1 LQISGLKHIEAYFD
15 HRGWPV
21 LDFQR
26 RAWAAYGAGK
36 SGLIHAPTGSGKT
49 LAAWGGAVEELVAT
63 GGNGLNYLW
72 LTPLRALAGDTARAL
87 SKPLAL
93 ALAGMPDAVGL
104 RTGDTSSY
112 RKKKMLQRPPPALVT
127 TPESLSV
134 MLSYADAPRLLGRL
148 RGVFVDEWHELMDSK
163 RGVLLQLAL
172 ARLKA
177 LNPALKIWGLS
188 ATLGNIDEAAG
199 VLLGI
204 PDSPNSAR
212 EGARPPVEI
221 IAGNTPREVGLVS
234 LLPEQIER
242 FPWAGRVGVHQL
254 KKVVACIESAAS
266 TLVFTNTRSQAE
278 TWFHAISSVCEWP
291 DAVALH
297 HGSIDR
303 ELRAS
308 AEQGLADGRLK
319 CVVATASL
327 DLGVDFPTVEQ
338 VVQIGSPK
346 GIARLIQRAGRS
358 GHRPG
363 GTARIVCV
371 PTHALE
377 ILELAAVRERLREGR
392 VEARRPIRLS
402 LDVLAQHLVTI
413 ALGGGFAPE
422 AMFDEVRRT
431 HAFAG
436 LEREHW
442 HWVLDFITRG
452 GPALK
457 AYPDFQKV
465 VECDGLMR
473 VPNRRIA
480 MLHRLNIGTITADGA
495 MQVRFVKGSA
505 LGSIEE
511 RFLARL
517 RPGDRFVFAGR
528 TLELVRIRDMTAY
541 VRKASGNA
549 TVPAWAGGRLPLST
563 LLADGML
570 KLIDSLGDNLCD
582 DQYGDQNG
590 EQYPATAEAEAA
602 RPLLERQRQVSALPG
617 PDRLVVERTSS
628 REGHHWFVYPFAG
641 RLAHEGLAAL
651 VAWRI
656 GRHKPITFSITVNDY
671 GFELLSAEAVE
682 LDAPDWCQLLSPD
695 GLLVDI
701 EQSLNAANLARARFR
716 DIARI
721 AGLVQQGYP
730 GKRKATGQIQ
740 ASSSLIFDV
749 LAEHDPDNRLLDQAR
764 SEVLQ
769 AQLEFRRIETALK
782 RAAGQRIVIT
792 TPERLTPLAFPLWAD
807 RLRAQLSTEDWKTR
821 VERMLKR
828 VETG

>member
-1 LQISGLKHIEAYFD
+1 MEAYFA

-26 RAWAAYGAGK
+26 RAWAAYGRGA

-49 LAAWGGAVEELVAT
+49 LAAWGGAAEELL
-63 GGNGLNYLW
+63 GNGPSGLNYLW

-87 SKPLAL
+87 ARPLDF
-93 ALAGMPDAVGL
+93 AGMRDAVGL
-104 RTGDTSSY
+104 RTGDTSSHL
-112 RKKKMLQRPPPALVT
+112 KKKMLQQPPPAVVT

-134 MLSYADAPRLLGRL
+134 MLSYADASRLLGRL
-148 RGVFVDEWHELMDSK
+148 RCVFVDEWHELMDSK

-177 LNPALKIWGLS
+177 LNPALRIWGLS
-188 ATLGNIDEAAG
+188 ATLGNIDEAAD
-199 VLLGI
+199 VLLGVSGA
-204 PDSPNSAR
+204 PL
-212 EGARPPVEI
+212 EGARSRIEI
-221 IAGNTPREVGLVS
+221 VAGTTPREIDLVS
-234 LLPEQIER
+234 LLPERIER

-254 KKVVACIESAAS
+254 KKVVARIESAAS

-278 TWFHAISSVCEWP
+278 TWFHAISSVCAWP
-291 DAVALH
+291 EAVALH

-303 ELRAS
+303 QLRAS
-308 AEQGLADGRLK
+308 AEQGLVDGRLK

-338 VVQIGSPK
+338 VIQIGSPK

-363 GTARIVCV
+363 GRARLVCV

-392 VEARRPIRLS
+392 VEARRPLRLS

-413 ALGGGFAPE
+413 ALGGGFAPD
-422 AMFDEVRRT
+422 AMFDEVRGT

-436 LEREHW
+436 LRREQW
-442 HWVLDFITRG
+442 QWVLDFITCG

-465 VECDGLMR
+465 VESGGLMR
-473 VPNRRIA
+473 VPSRRIA

-495 MQVRFVKGSA
+495 MQVRFVKGGA

-528 TLELVRIRDMTAY
+528 TLALVRIRDMTAY
-541 VRKASGNA
+541 VRLASGKA
-549 TVPAWAGGRLPLST
+549 TIPAWAGGRLPLST

-570 KLIDSLGDNLCD
+570 KLIDSLGA
-582 DQYGDQNG
+582 G
-590 EQYPATAEAEAA
+590 QYPETPGADAA
-602 RPLLERQRQVSALPG
+602 RPLLDLQRQVSALPG
-617 PDRLVVERTSS
+617 PGRLLVERTAS

-656 GRHKPITFSITVNDY
+656 ARAKPVTFSITVNDY
-671 GFELLSAEAVE
+671 GFELVSAAPVS
-682 LDAPDWCQLLSPD
+682 LDREDWRRLLAPAA
-695 GLLVDI
+695 LVDDI
-701 EQSLNAANLARARFR
+701 AASLDAANLAKSRFR

-730 GKRKATGQIQ
+730 GKRKATRQLQ
-740 ASSSLIFDV
+740 ASSSLIFEV
-749 LAEHDPDNRLLDQAR
+749 LSEHDPENRLLAQAR
-764 SEVLQ
+764 REVLE
-769 AQLEFRRIETALK
+769 AQLELRRIESALE
-782 RAAGQRIVIT
+782 RAAGQEIVVVET
-792 TPERLTPLAFPLWAD
+792 ERFSPLAFPLWAD
-807 RLRAQLSTEDWKTR
+807 RLRASLSTEDWQVR
-821 VERMLKR
+821 VARMLQR
-828 VETG
+828 LEGRAAE

>member
-1 LQISGLKHIEAYFD
+1 MKPTESYFA

-26 RAWAAYGAGK
+26 RAWAAYAQGK

-49 LAAWGGAVEELVAT
+49 LAAWGGPADELLEV
-63 GGNGLNYLW
+63 GGHGLNYLW

-87 SKPLAL
+87 ARPLAF
-93 ALAGMPDAVGL
+93 AGMPDAVGL
-104 RTGDTSSY
+104 RTGDTSSH
-112 RKKKMLQRPPPALVT
+112 RKKKLLAQPPPALVT

-177 LNPALKIWGLS
+177 LNPELRTWGLS
-188 ATLGNIDEAAG
+188 ATLGNIDEAAE

-204 PDSPNSAR
+204 PDTEIDYEPAR
-212 EGARPPVEI
+212 AEI
-221 IAGNTPREVGLVS
+221 IAGKTPREVELVS
-234 LLPEQIER
+234 LLPDHIER

-254 KKVVACIESAAS
+254 KNVVARIESAAS

-278 TWFHAISSVCEWP
+278 TWFHAISSVCAWP
-291 DAVALH
+291 EAVALH

-303 ELRAS
+303 ELRES
-308 AEQGLADGRLK
+308 AEQGLVDGRLK

-363 GTARIVCV
+363 CRARIVCV

-377 ILELAAVRERLREGR
+377 IMELAAVRERLREGR
-392 VEARRPIRLS
+392 VETRRPIRLS

-413 ALGGGFAPE
+413 ALGGGLAPA

-431 HAFAG
+431 HAFSTLG
-436 LEREHW
+436 REQW
-442 HWVLDFITRG
+442 QWVLDFITRG

-457 AYPDFQKV
+457 AYPDFQRV
-465 VECDGLMR
+465 VESDGLMR
-473 VPNRRIA
+473 VPSRRIA

-495 MQVRFVKGSA
+495 MQVRFVKGGS

-528 TLELVRIRDMTAY
+528 TLALVRVRDMTAY
-541 VRKASGNA
+541 VRRASGKA
-549 TVPAWAGGRLPLST
+549 TIPAWAGGRLPLST

-570 KLIDSLGDNLCD
+570 KLVDGFSRG
-582 DQYGDQNG
+582 
-590 EQYPATAEAEAA
+590 QYPDTPEAGAA
-602 RPLLERQRQVSALPG
+602 RPLLALQQRASALPG
-617 PDRLVVERTSS
+617 LDRLVIEQTSS

-656 GRHKPITFSITVNDY
+656 AREKPATFSITVNDY
-671 GFELLSAEAVE
+671 GFELLSGERVA
-682 LDAPDWCQLLSPD
+682 LDRNDWRRLLAPDQ
-695 GLLVDI
+695 LVDDI
-701 EQSLNAANLARARFR
+701 AASLDAANLAKSRFR

-730 GKRKATGQIQ
+730 GKRKATRQLQ

-749 LAEHDPDNRLLDQAR
+749 LTEHDPANRLLDQAR
-764 SEVLQ
+764 REVLE
-769 AQLEFRRIETALK
+769 AQLEVRRIEQTLE
-782 RAAGQRIVIT
+782 RAAGQRIVVSAI
-792 TPERLTPLAFPLWAD
+792 ERFSPLAFPLWAD
-807 RLRAQLSTEDWKTR
+807 RLRASLSTEDWQAR
-821 VERMLKR
+821 VARMLQRLEGKA
-828 VETG
+828 VG

>member
-1 LQISGLKHIEAYFD
+1 LNPVESYFA

-26 RAWAAYGAGK
+26 RAWSAYSHGR

-49 LAAWGGAVEELVAT
+49 LAAWGGAVDELLEL
-63 GGNGLNYLW
+63 GSSGLNYLW

-87 SKPLAL
+87 ARPLDF
-93 ALAGMPDAVGL
+93 AGLPDAVGL
-104 RTGDTSSY
+104 RTGDTSAY

-163 RGVLLQLAL
+163 RGVLLQLAMS
-172 ARLKA
+172 RLKT
-177 LNPALKIWGLS
+177 LNPALRIWGLS
-188 ATLGNIDEAAG
+188 ATLGNIDEAAE
-199 VLLGI
+199 VLLGAS
-204 PDSPNSAR
+204 DVESADT
-212 EGARPPVEI
+212 PVGCEV
-221 IAGNTPREVGLVS
+221 IAGTTPREIELVS
-234 LLPEQIER
+234 LLPEHIER

-254 KKVVACIESAAS
+254 RKVVARIESASS

-278 TWFHAISSVCEWP
+278 TWFHAISSVCAWP

-308 AEQGLADGRLK
+308 AEQGLVDGRLK

-327 DLGVDFPTVEQ
+327 DLGVDFPAVEQ

-377 ILELAAVRERLREGR
+377 ILELAAVRERLQEGR

-402 LDVLAQHLVTI
+402 LDVLAQHAVTI
-413 ALGGGFAPE
+413 ALGGGFAPA

-431 HAFAG
+431 HAFNG
-436 LEREHW
+436 LTHEHW
-442 HWVLDFITRG
+442 QWVLDFITRG

-457 AYPDFQKV
+457 AYPDFQRV
-465 VECDGLMR
+465 VDLDGVMR

-495 MQVRFVKGSA
+495 MQVRFLKGGA

-541 VRKASGNA
+541 VRKSSGKA

-570 KLIDSLGDNLCD
+570 KLIDSVGGD
-582 DQYGDQNG
+582 G
-590 EQYPATAEAEAA
+590 YPDTAEADAA
-602 RPLLERQRQVSALPG
+602 RPLLELQRIVSALPG
-617 PDRLVVERTSS
+617 PDRLVVERTAS

-656 GRHKPITFSITVNDY
+656 AREKPATFSITVNDY
-671 GFELLSAEAVE
+671 GFELLSADPVV
-682 LDAPDWCQLLSPD
+682 LNSDDWRSLLSPD
-695 GLLVDI
+695 ALVEDI
-701 EQSLNAANLARARFR
+701 AASLDAANLAKSRFR

-730 GKRKATGQIQ
+730 GKRKATRQLQ

-749 LAEHDPDNRLLDQAR
+749 LSEHDPENRLLDQAR
-764 SEVLQ
+764 REVLES
-769 AQLEFRRIETALK
+769 QLELRRIQQALT
-782 RAAGQRIVIT
+782 RAAGQQIVVAET
-792 TPERLTPLAFPLWAD
+792 DRFSPLAFPLWAD
-807 RLRAQLSTEDWKTR
+807 RLRASLSTEDWQAR
-821 VERMLKR
+821 VARMLDRLEHKAA
-828 VETG
+828 

>member
-1 LQISGLKHIEAYFD
+1 LKPTESYFA

-26 RAWAAYGAGK
+26 RAWAAYAQGK

-49 LAAWGGAVEELVAT
+49 LAAWGGPADELLEV
-63 GGNGLNYLW
+63 GGHGLNYLW

-87 SKPLAL
+87 ARPLAF
-93 ALAGMPDAVGL
+93 AGMPDAVGL
-104 RTGDTSSY
+104 RTGDTSSH
-112 RKKKMLQRPPPALVT
+112 RKKKLLAQPPPALVT

-177 LNPALKIWGLS
+177 LNPELRTWGLS
-188 ATLGNIDEAAG
+188 ATLGNIDEAAE

-204 PDSPNSAR
+204 PDTEIDYEPAR
-212 EGARPPVEI
+212 AEI
-221 IAGNTPREVGLVS
+221 IAGKTPREVELVS
-234 LLPEQIER
+234 LLPDHIER

-254 KKVVACIESAAS
+254 KKVVARIESAAS

-278 TWFHAISSVCEWP
+278 TWFHAISSVCAWP
-291 DAVALH
+291 EAVALH

-303 ELRAS
+303 ELRES
-308 AEQGLADGRLK
+308 AEQGLVDGRLK

-363 GTARIVCV
+363 CRARIVCV

-377 ILELAAVRERLREGR
+377 IMELAAVRERLREGR
-392 VEARRPIRLS
+392 VETRRPIRLS

-413 ALGGGFAPE
+413 ALGGGLAPA

-431 HAFAG
+431 HAFSTLG
-436 LEREHW
+436 REQW
-442 HWVLDFITRG
+442 QWVLDFITRG

-457 AYPDFQKV
+457 AYPDFQRV
-465 VECDGLMR
+465 VESDGLMR
-473 VPNRRIA
+473 VPSRRIA

-495 MQVRFVKGSA
+495 MQVRFVKGGS

-528 TLELVRIRDMTAY
+528 TLALVRVRDMTAY
-541 VRKASGNA
+541 VRRASGKA
-549 TVPAWAGGRLPLST
+549 TIPAWAGGRLPLST

-570 KLIDSLGDNLCD
+570 KLVDGFSRG
-582 DQYGDQNG
+582 
-590 EQYPATAEAEAA
+590 QYPDTPEAGAA
-602 RPLLERQRQVSALPG
+602 RPLLALQQRASALPG
-617 PDRLVVERTSS
+617 LDRLVIEQTSS

-656 GRHKPITFSITVNDY
+656 AREKPATFSITVNDY
-671 GFELLSAEAVE
+671 GFELLSGERVA
-682 LDAPDWCQLLSPD
+682 LDRNDWRRLLAPDQ
-695 GLLVDI
+695 LVDDI
-701 EQSLNAANLARARFR
+701 AASLDAANLAKSRFR

-730 GKRKATGQIQ
+730 GKRKATRQLQ

-749 LAEHDPDNRLLDQAR
+749 LTEHDPANRLLDQAR
-764 SEVLQ
+764 REVLE
-769 AQLEFRRIETALK
+769 AQLEVRRIEQTLE
-782 RAAGQRIVIT
+782 RAAGQRIVVSAI
-792 TPERLTPLAFPLWAD
+792 ERFSPLAFPLWAD
-807 RLRAQLSTEDWKTR
+807 RLRASLSTEDWQAR
-821 VERMLKR
+821 VARMLQRLEGKA
-828 VETG
+828 VG

>member
-1 LQISGLKHIEAYFD
+1 MNAIESYFA

-26 RAWAAYGAGK
+26 RAWAAYAQGR

-49 LAAWGGAVEELVAT
+49 LAAWGGAAAELLES
-63 GGNGLNYLW
+63 GGAGLNYLW
-72 LTPLRALAGDTARAL
+72 LTPLRALAADTARAL
-87 SKPLAL
+87 ARPLEH
-93 ALAGMPDAVGL
+93 AGLPDAVFL
-104 RTGDTSSY
+104 RTGDTSSHQ
-112 RKKKMLQRPPPALVT
+112 KKKLLQRPPPALVT

-148 RGVFVDEWHELMDSK
+148 RGVFVDEWHELIDSK

-177 LNPALKIWGLS
+177 LNPELRIWGLS
-188 ATLGNIDEAAG
+188 ATLGNIEQAAE
-199 VLLGI
+199 VLFG
-204 PDSPNSAR
+204 PDRCRGDR
-212 EGARPPVEI
+212 EHNHEPPAI
-221 IAGNTPREVGLVS
+221 IAGETTRDVELVS
-234 LLPEQIER
+234 LLPEQLER

-254 KKVVACIESAAS
+254 RRVVERIESAAS

-278 TWFHAISSVCEWP
+278 IWFNAIQSVCAWP
-291 DAVALH
+291 DRIALH

-308 AEQGLADGRLK
+308 AEQGLVDGRLK

-363 GTARIVCV
+363 ESARIVCV

-377 ILELAAVRERLREGR
+377 ILELAAVRERLKQGR
-392 VEARRPIRLS
+392 VEARRPIRLA

-413 ALGGGFAPE
+413 ALGGGFAPDS
-422 AMFDEVRRT
+422 MFDEVRRT

-436 LEREHW
+436 LTREQW
-442 HWVLDFITRG
+442 HWVIDFITRG

-457 AYPDFQKV
+457 AYPDFQRA
-465 VECDGLMR
+465 VETDGLMR
-473 VPNRRIA
+473 VPSRRIA

-495 MQVRFVKGSA
+495 MQVRFVKGGS

-541 VRKASGNA
+541 VKKASGKA

-570 KLIDSLGDNLCD
+570 KLIDGFDGGNFPES
-582 DQYGDQNG
+582 
-590 EQYPATAEAEAA
+590 PEAFAA
-602 RPLLERQRQVSALPG
+602 RPLLALQAKGLGASRSRPAA
-617 PDRLVVERTSS
+617 DRA
-628 REGHHWFVYPFAG
+628 HPFARG
-641 RLAHEGLAAL
+641 
-651 VAWRI
+651 
-656 GRHKPITFSITVNDY
+656 
-671 GFELLSAEAVE
+671 
-682 LDAPDWCQLLSPD
+682 
-695 GLLVDI
+695 
-701 EQSLNAANLARARFR
+701 
-716 DIARI
+716 
-721 AGLVQQGYP
+721 
-730 GKRKATGQIQ
+730 
-740 ASSSLIFDV
+740 SSLV
-749 LAEHDPDNRLLDQAR
+749 RLSVRRPAGAR
-764 SEVLQ
+764 R
-769 AQLEFRRIETALK
+769 AG
-782 RAAGQRIVIT
+782 RAAG
-792 TPERLTPLAFPLWAD
+792 LAHWTSNARDVFVD
-807 RLRAQLSTEDWKTR
+807 GQ
-821 VERMLKR
+821 
-828 VETG
+828 

>member
-1 LQISGLKHIEAYFD
+1 LKPTESYFA

-26 RAWAAYGAGK
+26 RAWAAYAQGK

-49 LAAWGGAVEELVAT
+49 LAAWGGAADELLEV
-63 GGNGLNYLW
+63 GGHGLNYLW

-87 SKPLAL
+87 ARPLAF
-93 ALAGMPDAVGL
+93 AGMPDAVGL
-104 RTGDTSSY
+104 RTGDTSSH
-112 RKKKMLQRPPPALVT
+112 RKKKLLAQPPPALVT

-177 LNPALKIWGLS
+177 LNPALRTWGLS
-188 ATLGNIDEAAG
+188 ATLGNIDEAAE

-204 PDSPNSAR
+204 PDTEIDYEPAR
-212 EGARPPVEI
+212 AEI
-221 IAGNTPREVGLVS
+221 IAGKTPREVALVS
-234 LLPEQIER
+234 LLPDHIER

-254 KKVVACIESAAS
+254 KKVVARIESAAS

-278 TWFHAISSVCEWP
+278 TWFHAISSVCAWP
-291 DAVALH
+291 EAVALH

-303 ELRAS
+303 ELRES
-308 AEQGLADGRLK
+308 AEQGLVDGRLK

-363 GTARIVCV
+363 CRARIVCV

-377 ILELAAVRERLREGR
+377 IMELAAIRERLREGR
-392 VEARRPIRLS
+392 VETRRPIRLS

-413 ALGGGFAPE
+413 ALGGGLAPA

-431 HAFAG
+431 HAFSTLG
-436 LEREHW
+436 REQW
-442 HWVLDFITRG
+442 QWVLDFITRG

-457 AYPDFQKV
+457 AYPDFQRV
-465 VECDGLMR
+465 VESDGLMR
-473 VPNRRIA
+473 VPSRRIA

-495 MQVRFVKGSA
+495 MQVRFVKGGS

-528 TLELVRIRDMTAY
+528 TLALVRVRDMTAY
-541 VRKASGNA
+541 VRRASGKA
-549 TVPAWAGGRLPLST
+549 TIPAWAGGRLPLST

-570 KLIDSLGDNLCD
+570 KLVDGFSRG
-582 DQYGDQNG
+582 
-590 EQYPATAEAEAA
+590 QYPDTPEAGAA
-602 RPLLERQRQVSALPG
+602 RPLLALQQRASALPG
-617 PDRLVVERTSS
+617 LDRLVIEQTSS

-656 GRHKPITFSITVNDY
+656 AREKPATFSITVNDY
-671 GFELLSAEAVE
+671 GFELLSGERVA
-682 LDAPDWCQLLSPD
+682 LDRNDWRRLLAPDQ
-695 GLLVDI
+695 LVDDI
-701 EQSLNAANLARARFR
+701 AASLDAANLAKSRFR

-730 GKRKATGQIQ
+730 GKRKATRQLQ

-749 LAEHDPDNRLLDQAR
+749 LTEHDPANRLLDQAR
-764 SEVLQ
+764 REVLE
-769 AQLEFRRIETALK
+769 AQLEVRRIEQTLE
-782 RAAGQRIVIT
+782 RAAGQRIVVSAI
-792 TPERLTPLAFPLWAD
+792 ERFSPLAFPLWAD
-807 RLRAQLSTEDWKTR
+807 RLRASLSTEDWQAR
-821 VERMLKR
+821 VARMLQRLEGKA
-828 VETG
+828 VG

>member
-1 LQISGLKHIEAYFD
+1 MKPTESYFA

-26 RAWAAYGAGK
+26 RAWAAYAQGK

-49 LAAWGGAVEELVAT
+49 LAAWGGPADELLEV
-63 GGNGLNYLW
+63 GGHGLNYLW

-87 SKPLAL
+87 ARPLAF
-93 ALAGMPDAVGL
+93 AGMPDAVGL
-104 RTGDTSSY
+104 RTGDTSSH
-112 RKKKMLQRPPPALVT
+112 RKKKLLAQPPPALVT

-177 LNPALKIWGLS
+177 LNPALRTWGLS
-188 ATLGNIDEAAG
+188 ATLGNIDEAAE

-204 PDSPNSAR
+204 PDTEIDYEPAR
-212 EGARPPVEI
+212 AEI
-221 IAGNTPREVGLVS
+221 IAGKTPREVELVS
-234 LLPEQIER
+234 LLPDHIER

-254 KKVVACIESAAS
+254 KKVVARIESAAS

-278 TWFHAISSVCEWP
+278 TWFHAISSVCAWP
-291 DAVALH
+291 EAVALH

-303 ELRAS
+303 ELRES
-308 AEQGLADGRLK
+308 AEQGLVDGRLK

-363 GTARIVCV
+363 CRARIVCV

-377 ILELAAVRERLREGR
+377 IMELAAVRERLREGR
-392 VEARRPIRLS
+392 VETRRPIRLS

-413 ALGGGFAPE
+413 ALGGGLAPA

-431 HAFAG
+431 HAFSTLG
-436 LEREHW
+436 REQW
-442 HWVLDFITRG
+442 QWVLDFITRG

-457 AYPDFQKV
+457 AYPDFQRV
-465 VECDGLMR
+465 VESDGLMR
-473 VPNRRIA
+473 VPSRRIA

-495 MQVRFVKGSA
+495 MQVRFVKGGS

-528 TLELVRIRDMTAY
+528 TLALVRVRDMTAY
-541 VRKASGNA
+541 VRRASGKA
-549 TVPAWAGGRLPLST
+549 TIPAWAGGRLPLST

-570 KLIDSLGDNLCD
+570 KLVDGFSRG
-582 DQYGDQNG
+582 
-590 EQYPATAEAEAA
+590 QYPDTPEAGAA
-602 RPLLERQRQVSALPG
+602 RPLLALQQRASALPG
-617 PDRLVVERTSS
+617 LDRLVIEQTSS

-656 GRHKPITFSITVNDY
+656 AREKPATFSITVNDY
-671 GFELLSAEAVE
+671 GFELLSGERVA
-682 LDAPDWCQLLSPD
+682 LDRNDWRRLLAPDQ
-695 GLLVDI
+695 LVDDI
-701 EQSLNAANLARARFR
+701 AASLDAANLAKSRFR

-730 GKRKATGQIQ
+730 GKRKATRQLQ

-749 LAEHDPDNRLLDQAR
+749 LTEHDPANRLLDQAR
-764 SEVLQ
+764 REVLE
-769 AQLEFRRIETALK
+769 AQLEVRRIEQTLE
-782 RAAGQRIVIT
+782 RAAGQRIVVSAI
-792 TPERLTPLAFPLWAD
+792 ERFSPLAFPLWAD
-807 RLRAQLSTEDWKTR
+807 RLRASLSTEDWQAR
-821 VERMLKR
+821 VARMLQRLEGKA
-828 VETG
+828 VG

>member
-1 LQISGLKHIEAYFD
+1 MEAYFA

-26 RAWAAYGAGK
+26 RAWAAYGRGA

-49 LAAWGGAVEELVAT
+49 LAAWGGAAEELL
-63 GGNGLNYLW
+63 GNGPSGLNYLW

-87 SKPLAL
+87 ARPLDF
-93 ALAGMPDAVGL
+93 AGMRDAVGL
-104 RTGDTSSY
+104 RTGDTSSHL
-112 RKKKMLQRPPPALVT
+112 KKKMLQQPPPAVVT

-134 MLSYADAPRLLGRL
+134 MLSYADASRLLGRL
-148 RGVFVDEWHELMDSK
+148 RCVFVDEWHELMDSK

-177 LNPALKIWGLS
+177 LNPALRIWGLS
-188 ATLGNIDEAAG
+188 ATLGNIDEAAD
-199 VLLGI
+199 VLLGVSGA
-204 PDSPNSAR
+204 PL
-212 EGARPPVEI
+212 EGARSRIEI
-221 IAGNTPREVGLVS
+221 VAGTTPREIDLVS
-234 LLPEQIER
+234 LLPERIER

-254 KKVVACIESAAS
+254 KKVVARIESAAS

-278 TWFHAISSVCEWP
+278 TWFHAISSVCAWP
-291 DAVALH
+291 EAVALH

-303 ELRAS
+303 QLRAS
-308 AEQGLADGRLK
+308 AEQGLVDGRLK

-338 VVQIGSPK
+338 VIQIGSPK

-363 GTARIVCV
+363 GRARLVCV

-392 VEARRPIRLS
+392 VEARLPLRLS

-413 ALGGGFAPE
+413 ALGGGFAPD
-422 AMFDEVRRT
+422 AMFDEVRGT

-436 LEREHW
+436 LRREQW
-442 HWVLDFITRG
+442 QWVLDFITCG

-465 VECDGLMR
+465 VESGGLMR
-473 VPNRRIA
+473 VPSRRIA

-495 MQVRFVKGSA
+495 MQVRFVKGGA

-528 TLELVRIRDMTAY
+528 TLALVRIRDMTAY
-541 VRKASGNA
+541 VRLASGKA
-549 TVPAWAGGRLPLST
+549 TIPAWAGGRLPLST

-570 KLIDSLGDNLCD
+570 KLIDSLGA
-582 DQYGDQNG
+582 G
-590 EQYPATAEAEAA
+590 QYPETPEADAA
-602 RPLLERQRQVSALPG
+602 RPLLDLQRQVSALPG
-617 PDRLVVERTSS
+617 PGRLLVERTAS

-656 GRHKPITFSITVNDY
+656 ARAKPVTFSITVNDY
-671 GFELLSAEAVE
+671 GFELVSAAPVS
-682 LDAPDWCQLLSPD
+682 LDREDWRRLLAPAA
-695 GLLVDI
+695 LVDDI
-701 EQSLNAANLARARFR
+701 AASLDAANLAKSRFR

-730 GKRKATGQIQ
+730 GKRKATRQLQ
-740 ASSSLIFDV
+740 ASSSLIFEV
-749 LAEHDPDNRLLDQAR
+749 LSEHDPENRLLAQAR
-764 SEVLQ
+764 REVLE
-769 AQLEFRRIETALK
+769 AQLELRRIESALE
-782 RAAGQRIVIT
+782 RAAGQEIVVVET
-792 TPERLTPLAFPLWAD
+792 ERFSPLAFPLWAD
-807 RLRAQLSTEDWKTR
+807 RLRASLSTEDWQVR
-821 VERMLKR
+821 VARMLQR
-828 VETG
+828 LEGRAAE

>member
-1 LQISGLKHIEAYFD
+1 MNPVESYFA

-26 RAWAAYGAGK
+26 RAWAAFASGK

-49 LAAWGGAVEELVAT
+49 LAAWGGAVEDLVAN
-63 GGNGLNYLW
+63 GAGGLNYLW
-72 LTPLRALAGDTARAL
+72 LTPLRALAGDTERAL
-87 SKPLAL
+87 ARPLAH
-93 ALAGMPDAVGL
+93 AGLSDAVGL
-104 RTGDTSSY
+104 RTGDTSAY
-112 RKKKMLQRPPPALVT
+112 RKKKLLAKPPPALVT

-177 LNPALKIWGLS
+177 LNPALRIWGLS
-188 ATLGNIDEAAG
+188 ATLGNIEQAAE
-199 VLLGI
+199 VLLGV
-204 PDSPNSAR
+204 PGATSP
-212 EGARPPVEI
+212 GGTARPEI
-221 IAGNTPREVGLVS
+221 VAGETPREVELVS
-234 LLPEQIER
+234 LLPEHIER

-254 KKVVACIESAAS
+254 RKVVAQIESAAS

-297 HGSIDR
+297 HGSMDR

-308 AEQGLADGRLK
+308 AEQGLVDGRLK

-363 GTARIVCV
+363 GCARIVCV

-392 VEARRPIRLS
+392 VEARHPIRLS
-402 LDVLAQHLVTI
+402 LDVLVQHLVTI
-413 ALGGGFAPE
+413 ALGGGFAPDV
-422 AMFDEVRRT
+422 MFDEVRRT

-436 LEREHW
+436 LQREQW
-442 HWVLDFITRG
+442 QWLLDFITRG

-457 AYPDFQKV
+457 AYPDFQRV
-465 VECDGLMR
+465 VESDGLMR

-495 MQVRFVKGSA
+495 MQVRFVKGGS

-528 TLELVRIRDMTAY
+528 TLELTRIRDMTAY
-541 VRKASGNA
+541 VRKASGKA
-549 TVPAWAGGRLPLST
+549 TIPAWQGGRLPLST

-570 KLIDSLGDNLCD
+570 KLVD
-582 DQYGDQNG
+582 DFVCGQFPDG
-590 EQYPATAEAEAA
+590 PEACAA
-602 RPLLERQRQVSALPG
+602 KPLLALQQRVSALPR
-617 PDRLVVERTSS
+617 PDRLVIEQTSS

-641 RLAHEGLAAL
+641 RLAHEGMAAL

-656 GRHKPITFSITVNDY
+656 AREKPVTFSITVNDY
-671 GFELLSAEAVE
+671 GFELLSGARVV
-682 LDAPDWCQLLSPD
+682 LDGNDWRRLLAPDELID
-695 GLLVDI
+695 DVAA
-701 EQSLNAANLARARFR
+701 SLDAANLAKSRFR

-730 GKRKATGQIQ
+730 GKRKATRQLQ

-764 SEVLQ
+764 REVLES
-769 AQLEFRRIETALK
+769 QLEIRRIDQALT
-782 RAAGQRIVIT
+782 RAAGQEVVVVET
-792 TPERLTPLAFPLWAD
+792 ERFSPLAFPLWAD
-807 RLRAQLSTEDWKTR
+807 RLRASLSTEDWQAR
-821 VERMLKR
+821 VARMLQNLENKAA
-828 VETG
+828 G

>member
-1 LQISGLKHIEAYFD
+1 
-15 HRGWPV
+15 V

-87 SKPLAL
+87 SRPLAF
-93 ALAGMPDAVGL
+93 AGMPDAVGL

-134 MLSYADAPRLLGRL
+134 MLSYADAPRLLDRL

-163 RGVLLQLAL
+163 RGVLLQLAA

-199 VLLGI
+199 VLLGM
-204 PDSPNSAR
+204 PDPAR
-212 EGARPPVEI
+212 DGARPPVEI
-221 IAGNTPREVGLVS
+221 IAGNTPREVELVS

-254 KKVVACIESAAS
+254 KKVVARIESAAS

-278 TWFHAISSVCEWP
+278 TWFHAISSVCAWP

-308 AEQGLADGRLK
+308 AEQGLVDGRLR

-338 VVQIGSPK
+338 VIQIGSPK
-346 GIARLIQRAGRS
+346 GIARLIQRAGRA

-431 HAFAG
+431 HAFAD
-436 LEREHW
+436 LTREHW
-442 HWVLDFITRG
+442 QWVLDFITRG

-495 MQVRFVKGSA
+495 MQVRFVKGGA

-541 VRKASGNA
+541 VRKASGKA

-570 KLIDSLGDNLCD
+570 KLIDSLG
-582 DQYGDQNG
+582 GDH
-590 EQYPATAEAEAA
+590 YPATAEAEAA
-602 RPLLERQRQVSALPG
+602 RPLLELQRQVSALPG

-651 VAWRI
+651 MAWRI
-656 GRHKPITFSITVNDY
+656 ARRKAITFSITVNDY
-671 GFELLSAEAVE
+671 GFELLSAAPVE
-682 LDAPDWCQLLSPD
+682 LTVDDWHRLLAPDALIE
-695 GLLVDI
+695 DI
-701 EQSLNAANLARARFR
+701 AASLDAANLAKSRFR

-730 GKRKATGQIQ
+730 GKRKATRQLQ

-749 LAEHDPDNRLLDQAR
+749 LCEHDPDNRLLDQAR
-764 SEVLQ
+764 REVLE
-769 AQLEFRRIETALK
+769 AQLELRRIEQALT
-782 RAAGQRIVIT
+782 RAESQQIVVAET
-792 TPERLTPLAFPLWAD
+792 GRFSPLAFPLWAD
-807 RLRAQLSTEDWKTR
+807 RLRASLSTEDWQARVARMLAR
-821 VERMLKR
+821 VEDKGGR
-828 VETG
+828 

>member
-1 LQISGLKHIEAYFD
+1 LKPTESYFA

-26 RAWAAYGAGK
+26 RAWAAYAQGK

-49 LAAWGGAVEELVAT
+49 LAAWGGPADELLEV
-63 GGNGLNYLW
+63 GGHGLNYLW

-87 SKPLAL
+87 ARPLAF
-93 ALAGMPDAVGL
+93 AGMPDAVGL
-104 RTGDTSSY
+104 RTGDTSSH
-112 RKKKMLQRPPPALVT
+112 RKKKLLAQPPPALVT

-177 LNPALKIWGLS
+177 LNPELRTWGLS
-188 ATLGNIDEAAG
+188 ATLGNIDEAAE

-204 PDSPNSAR
+204 PDTEIDYEPAR
-212 EGARPPVEI
+212 AEI
-221 IAGNTPREVGLVS
+221 IAGKTPREVELVS
-234 LLPEQIER
+234 LLPDHIER

-254 KKVVACIESAAS
+254 KKVVARIESAAS

-278 TWFHAISSVCEWP
+278 TWFHAISSVCAWP
-291 DAVALH
+291 EAVALH

-303 ELRAS
+303 ELRES
-308 AEQGLADGRLK
+308 AEQGLVDGRLK

-363 GTARIVCV
+363 CRARIVCV

-377 ILELAAVRERLREGR
+377 IMELAAVRERLREGR
-392 VEARRPIRLS
+392 VETRRPIRLS

-413 ALGGGFAPE
+413 ALGGGLAPA

-431 HAFAG
+431 HAFSTLG
-436 LEREHW
+436 REQW
-442 HWVLDFITRG
+442 QWVLDFITRG

-457 AYPDFQKV
+457 AYPDFQRV
-465 VECDGLMR
+465 VESDGLMR
-473 VPNRRIA
+473 VPSRRIA

-495 MQVRFVKGSA
+495 MQVRFVKGGS

-528 TLELVRIRDMTAY
+528 TLALVRVRDMTAY
-541 VRKASGNA
+541 VRRASGKA
-549 TVPAWAGGRLPLST
+549 TIPAWAGGRLPLST

-570 KLIDSLGDNLCD
+570 KLVDGFSRG
-582 DQYGDQNG
+582 
-590 EQYPATAEAEAA
+590 QYPDTPEAGAA
-602 RPLLERQRQVSALPG
+602 RPLLALQQRASALPG
-617 PDRLVVERTSS
+617 LDRLVIEQTSS

-656 GRHKPITFSITVNDY
+656 AREKPATFSITVNDY
-671 GFELLSAEAVE
+671 GFELLSGERVALESKDWRRLLAPDQLVDDIAAS
-682 LDAPDWCQLLSPD
+682 LDA
-695 GLLVDI
+695 
-701 EQSLNAANLARARFR
+701 AHLAKSRFR

-721 AGLVQQGYP
+721 AGLVQQGFP
-730 GKRKATGQIQ
+730 GKRKAIRQLQ

-749 LAEHDPDNRLLDQAR
+749 LTEHDPANRLLDQAR
-764 SEVLQ
+764 REVLE
-769 AQLEFRRIETALK
+769 AQLEMRRIEQTLT
-782 RAAGQRIVIT
+782 RAAGQALVVTRT
-792 TPERLTPLAFPLWAD
+792 ERFSPMAFPLWAD
-807 RLRAQLSTEDWKTR
+807 RLRASLSTEDWQAR
-821 VERMLKR
+821 VARMLQRLEDKAA
-828 VETG
+828 G

>member
-1 LQISGLKHIEAYFD
+1 MTFLLQKSPDPRTADLNAIESYFA
-15 HRGWPV
+15 HRDWPV

-26 RAWAAYGAGK
+26 RAWTAYAQGR

-49 LAAWGGAVEELVAT
+49 LAAWGGAVAELLEM

-87 SKPLAL
+87 ARPLEFS
-93 ALAGMPDAVGL
+93 GMPDAVGL

-148 RGVFVDEWHELMDSK
+148 RGVFVDEWHELIDSK

-177 LNPALKIWGLS
+177 LNPALKTWGLS
-188 ATLGNIDEAAG
+188 ATLGNIEEAAE
-199 VLLGI
+199 VLFGANACAGGREHRHG
-204 PDSPNSAR
+204 SP
-212 EGARPPVEI
+212 EI
-221 IAGNTPREVGLVS
+221 IAGETAREVELVS
-234 LLPEQIER
+234 LLPERVER

-254 KKVVACIESAAS
+254 RKVVERIEAAAS

-278 TWFHAISSVCEWP
+278 IWFNAIQSVYALP
-291 DAVALH
+291 DRIALH

-303 ELRAS
+303 ELREL
-308 AEQGLADGRLK
+308 AEQGLVDGRLK

-363 GTARIVCV
+363 GRARIVCV

-377 ILELAAVRERLREGR
+377 ILELAAVRERLKEGR
-392 VEARRPIRLS
+392 VEARRPIRLA

-413 ALGGGFAPE
+413 ALGGGFVPD

-431 HAFAG
+431 HAFSG
-436 LEREHW
+436 LTREQW
-442 HWVLDFITRG
+442 QWVLDFITRG

-457 AYPDFQKV
+457 AYPDFQRV
-465 VECDGLMR
+465 VESDGRMR
-473 VPNRRIA
+473 VPSRRIA

-495 MQVRFVKGSA
+495 MQVRFVKGGA

-528 TLELVRIRDMTAY
+528 TLELARIRDMTAY
-541 VRKASGNA
+541 VKKASGKA

-570 KLIDSLGDNLCD
+570 KLIDGYDCD
-582 DQYGDQNG
+582 GNSG
-590 EQYPATAEAEAA
+590 GYPDSAEAVAA
-602 RPLLERQRQVSALPG
+602 RPLLELQQRVSALPG
-617 PDRLVVERTSS
+617 PDRLLVEWTAS

-656 GRHKPITFSITVNDY
+656 AREKPATFSITVNDY
-671 GFELLSAEAVE
+671 GIELVSAESVP
-682 LDAPDWCQLLSPD
+682 LDSNDWRRLLAP
-695 GLLVDI
+695 GALVDDI
-701 EQSLNAANLARARFR
+701 AASLDAANLAKSRFR

-730 GKRKATGQIQ
+730 GKRKATRQLQ

-749 LAEHDPDNRLLDQAR
+749 LSEHDPANRLLDQAR
-764 SEVLQ
+764 REVLE
-769 AQLEFRRIETALK
+769 AQLELRRIEQALT
-782 RAAGQRIVIT
+782 RAAAQRIVVAET
-792 TPERLTPLAFPLWAD
+792 ERFSPLAFPLWAD
-807 RLRAQLSTEDWKTR
+807 RCAPA
-821 VERMLKR
+821 
-828 VETG
+828 

>member
-1 LQISGLKHIEAYFD
+1 MEAYFA

-21 LDFQR
+21 LDFQW
-26 RAWAAYGAGK
+26 RAWAAYGRGA

-49 LAAWGGAVEELVAT
+49 LAAWGGAAEELL
-63 GGNGLNYLW
+63 GNGPSGLNYLW

-87 SKPLAL
+87 ARPLDF
-93 ALAGMPDAVGL
+93 AGMRDAVGL
-104 RTGDTSSY
+104 RTGDTSSHL
-112 RKKKMLQRPPPALVT
+112 KKKMLQQPPPAVVT

-134 MLSYADAPRLLGRL
+134 MLSYADASRLLGRL
-148 RGVFVDEWHELMDSK
+148 RCVFLDEWHELMDSK

-177 LNPALKIWGLS
+177 LNPALRIWGLS
-188 ATLGNIDEAAG
+188 ATLGNIDEAAD
-199 VLLGI
+199 VLLGVSGA
-204 PDSPNSAR
+204 PL
-212 EGARPPVEI
+212 EGARSRIEI
-221 IAGNTPREVGLVS
+221 VAGTTPREIDLVS
-234 LLPEQIER
+234 LLPERIER

-254 KKVVACIESAAS
+254 KKVVARIESAAS

-278 TWFHAISSVCEWP
+278 TWFHAISSVCAWP
-291 DAVALH
+291 EAVALH

-303 ELRAS
+303 QLRAS
-308 AEQGLADGRLK
+308 AEQGLVDGRLK

-338 VVQIGSPK
+338 VIQIGSPK

-363 GTARIVCV
+363 GRARLVCV

-392 VEARRPIRLS
+392 VEARRPLRLS

-413 ALGGGFAPE
+413 ALGGGFAPD
-422 AMFDEVRRT
+422 AMFDEVRGT

-436 LEREHW
+436 LRREQW
-442 HWVLDFITRG
+442 QWVLDFITCG

-465 VECDGLMR
+465 VESGGLMR
-473 VPNRRIA
+473 VPSRRIA

-495 MQVRFVKGSA
+495 MQVRFVKGGA

-528 TLELVRIRDMTAY
+528 TLALVRIRDMTAY
-541 VRKASGNA
+541 VRLASGKA
-549 TVPAWAGGRLPLST
+549 TIPAWAGGRLPLST

-570 KLIDSLGDNLCD
+570 KLIDSLGA
-582 DQYGDQNG
+582 G
-590 EQYPATAEAEAA
+590 QYPETPEADAA
-602 RPLLERQRQVSALPG
+602 RPLLDLQRQVSALPG
-617 PDRLVVERTSS
+617 PGRLLVERTAS

-656 GRHKPITFSITVNDY
+656 ARAKPVTFSITVNDY
-671 GFELLSAEAVE
+671 GFELVSAAPVS
-682 LDAPDWCQLLSPD
+682 LDREDWRRLLAPAA
-695 GLLVDI
+695 LVDDI
-701 EQSLNAANLARARFR
+701 AASLDAANLAKSRFR

-730 GKRKATGQIQ
+730 GKRKATRQLQ
-740 ASSSLIFDV
+740 ASSSLIFEV
-749 LAEHDPDNRLLDQAR
+749 LSEHDPENRLLAQAR
-764 SEVLQ
+764 REVLE
-769 AQLEFRRIETALK
+769 AQLELRRIESALE
-782 RAAGQRIVIT
+782 RAAGQEIVVVET
-792 TPERLTPLAFPLWAD
+792 ERFSPLAFPLWAD
-807 RLRAQLSTEDWKTR
+807 RLRASLSTEDWQVR
-821 VERMLKR
+821 VARMLQR
-828 VETG
+828 LEGRAAE